1 MRPSFYSNQW
11 TTLQKQCMTYEIY
24 LKYLILF
31 EIFRCFDEKPF
42 EFSVKT
48 DQMRMQLVNENDIPV
63 HFSALYLFS

>member
-1 MRPSFYSNQW
+1 
-11 TTLQKQCMTYEIY
+11 MTYEIY